1 MSYLKERVAYLRGLA
16 EGMQISESTNEGKLI
31 KAMLEVLDDFALAM
45 DDVEEVQ
52 EQLSEQVDNI
62 DEDLAEI
69 ERVIFEEEC
78 DDEDIYF
85 SEIECPYC
93 NETISVDEDMIDDDG
108 ETIECPSCHKKIELE
123 WDCDCGCED
132 CQSDEDSK

>member
-16 EGMQISESTNEGKLI
+16 EGMQLSDSTNEGKLL
-31 KAMLEVLDDFALAM
+31 KAMLEVMDDFALAV
-45 DDVEEVQ
+45 DDIEEVQ

-69 ERVIFEEEC
+69 ERVIFEEEEQE
-78 DDEDIYF
+78 DDDFCFTEV
-85 SEIECPYC
+85 ECPYC
-93 NETISVDEDMIDDDG
+93 NETISVDKDMIDDDG

-123 WDCDCGCED
+123 WDCGCED
-132 CQSDEDSK
+132 CCDNDHDEE